1 MTLAA
6 AIPDGATVLVDTNPV
21 IYFLEGHPLA
31 VRFESIFSDI
41 EAGRIQALV
50 TPITIAEVV
59 TGPLRAGKETLAE
72 RYRHALTAAT
82 GWSLRETDADIA
94 VLAARLRLQHRLKL
108 PDAVQLATAVHE
120 GCFALVTHDRDFS
133 MVLDLPIL
141 GVS

>member
-21 IYFLEGHPLA
+21 IYVLDGHPLA

-59 TGPLRAGKETLAE
+59 TGPLRAGKEDADRSTRKQAKTTTKRHLRWRQHAHCMGHRSAPAE
-72 RYRHALTAAT
+72 SHSGPSIRCYAALT
-82 GWSLRETDADIA
+82 GR
-94 VLAARLRLQHRLKL
+94 
-108 PDAVQLATAVHE
+108 
-120 GCFALVTHDRDFS
+120 
-133 MVLDLPIL
+133 
-141 GVS
+141 